1 MTSPSRGVGGDSV
14 MAGRTAV
21 TGGTNTVVGDDLIIP
36 GVGGGLCDGR
46 ADHHRVR

>member
-1 MTSPSRGVGGDSV
+1 MTSPSRGVGVGDSV

-36 GVGGGLCDGR
+36 GVGVGVGVGVGGTL
-46 ADHHRVR
+46 